1 MQIARIANDES
12 RPITIACVGDSVTA
26 EFWGYQGNCWVS
38 LLAKETTHRW
48 INYGLVG
55 DTAAGMLSRL
65 DSIILPTHPDMVFLL
80 GGWNDLLLGGNT
92 DNLRSCMHA
101 MVHHCVHEKVIPV
114 VGIPYGLT
122 KVPEQWHPICSK
134 TDIYVEWNR
143 YLKWLRSFCSIFH
156 LRVVDLDVAFQGN
169 SNLLSD
175 GLHPNVAGHKTI
187 ATAIRKSGYFRC
199 E

>member
-1 MQIARIANDES
+1 MLLGWLFISEGLKGIMQIARIANDES

-65 DSIILPTHPDMVFLL
+65 DAIILPTHPDMVFLL
-80 GGWNDLLLGGNT
+80 GGWNDLLLGGN
-92 DNLRSCMHA
+92 
-101 MVHHCVHEKVIPV
+101 
-114 VGIPYGLT
+114 
-122 KVPEQWHPICSK
+122 
-134 TDIYVEWNR
+134 
-143 YLKWLRSFCSIFH
+143 
-156 LRVVDLDVAFQGN
+156 
-169 SNLLSD
+169 
-175 GLHPNVAGHKTI
+175 
-187 ATAIRKSGYFRC
+187 C